1 MVSINE
7 GTWPGKMEL
16 PCRRCT
22 DLNKEGL
29 EVRWPLRMLYQGKKA
44 EEIGEKKDEER
55 AAAAEE
61 IWRSVLQRGQDIL
74 CNNCDHELKGQEAKI
89 LGCASCKMLKL
100 RKDFSAEM
108 LEAVRPTA
116 HKERTKGSR

>member
-1 MVSINE
+1 MIVINE

-44 EEIGEKKDEER
+44 EAIGRKKDEER
-55 AAAAEE
+55 AAAAADLDE
-61 IWRSVLQRGQDIL
+61 RAAARTRHL
-74 CNNCDHELKGQEAKI
+74 
-89 LGCASCKMLKL
+89 MLAL
-100 RKDFSAEM
+100 
-108 LEAVRPTA
+108 LP
-116 HKERTKGSR
+116 